1 MSPTPSITADRT
13 SVEFPTGAEFR
24 SVGRLVLGGI
34 ASRFELPID
43 RVDDLLLAL
52 ESVLLQET
60 NATTVRRA
68 ATASTTGLSVRI
80 GPFAPE
86 ALRDPSLLRVLGRL
100 VDEVVTEPDADETSI
115 ELLVTAPYRYRGV

>member
-1 MSPTPSITADRT
+1 MSPTPSIAADRT
-13 SVEFPTGAEFR
+13 FVEFPTGAGFR

-43 RVDDLLLAL
+43 RVDELLLAL

-60 NATTVRRA
+60 TATTVRLA
-68 ATASTTGLSVRI
+68 ATASTTGLTLRV
-80 GPFAPE
+80 GTFAPE

-100 VDEVVTEPDADETSI
+100 VDEVRSEPDADETSI
-115 ELLVTAPYRYRGV
+115 ELLVTAPYRSRGA